1 MGLCN
6 ELGPYIRACFT
17 GIWIRTFEPIEA
29 LQSIATLCREE
40 NWNLATWDIVSGL
53 KIAGHA
59 TPDEITGADPLAAI
73 RALEVLGDSKT
84 SSLLVLVNFH
94 RFLQSAEIVQAVT
107 KQLER
112 GKQQRTFL
120 IIMAPVVQLP
130 PELERQFVVLEHP
143 LPSREELWEIA
154 RGVATEPDDLPAGV
168 ELDRV
173 IDAAAGL
180 TRQEA
185 ENAFALALVRH
196 GHLEPSTLWQLK
208 AQTLA
213 KGGQLSLH
221 RGTETFDDLGGL
233 DALKAFCRRAL
244 RPRSHGNSKC
254 APRGILLLGVPGTGK
269 SAIAK
274 TLGNEIGRPTLV
286 LDVGSLM
293 GSLVGQ
299 SEERTRQALA
309 TIDAMAPCLVFID
322 EIDKALS
329 GVASSGA
336 TDSGV
341 SARMFGTLI
350 SWLND
355 HTSDVFIVCSA
366 NDVSRLPPEFTRAE
380 RFDGVFFLDLPGRA
394 AKEAIWRIHRD
405 QFGIDAKEPMPA
417 DEQWTGAEIKA
428 CCRLAALL
436 DLPLTE
442 AAKQVVPVATTA
454 SDSVERL
461 RQWASGRCLSADVP
475 GIYQFQPTGGSKRR
489 AINIDP
495 SAN

>member
-1 MGLCN
+1 MALQK
-6 ELGPYIRACFT
+6 ELLPYVRACFT
-17 GIWIRTFEPIEA
+17 GIWVCSFEPAEA
-29 LQSIATLCREE
+29 LRSIAALCRDEH
-40 NWNLATWDIVSGL
+40 WNLATWDIVSGL
-53 KIAGHA
+53 RIAGHVA
-59 TPDEITGADPLAAI
+59 PDEASGTDPPAAI
-73 RALEVLGDSKT
+73 RALEALGNSGT
-84 SSLLVLVNFH
+84 SSLMVLVTFH
-94 RFLQSAEIVQAVT
+94 RFLQSAEVVQAVL

-120 IIMAPVVQLP
+120 IIVAPVVQLP
-130 PELERQFVVLEHP
+130 PELERQFVVIEHP
-143 LPSREELWEIA
+143 LPSREELLEIA
-154 RGVATEPDDLPAGV
+154 RGVATEPEDLPDGA

-196 GHLEPSTLWQLK
+196 GHLEPSTLWKLK
-208 AQTLA
+208 AETLA
-213 KGGQLSLH
+213 KGGMLLLH
-221 RGTETFDDLGGL
+221 RGSETFDDQGGL

-244 RPRSHGNSKC
+244 RPRLAGASSC
-254 APRGILLLGVPGTGK
+254 APCGILLLGVPGTGK
-269 SAIAK
+269 SAVAK
-274 TLGNEIGRPTLV
+274 ALGNEIGRPTLV

-309 TIDAMAPCLVFID
+309 TIDAMAPCILFID

-329 GVASSGA
+329 GVAGSGA

-341 SARMFGTLI
+341 SARMFGTLL

-355 HTSDVFIVCSA
+355 HTSDVFMVCSA

-380 RFDGVFFLDLPGRA
+380 RFDGVFFLDLPSRA
-394 AKEAIWRIHRD
+394 AKDAIWRMYRD
-405 QFGIDAKEPMPA
+405 HFGIDAKESQPA
-417 DEQWTGAEIKA
+417 DDQWTGAEIKA

-436 DLPLTE
+436 DLPLSE
-442 AAKQVVPVATTA
+442 AAKQVVPVAITA

-461 RQWASGRCLSADVP
+461 RQWASGRCLSADAA
-475 GIYQFQPTGGSKRR
+475 GIYQFRPTGSSKRR